1 MMSKKILCS
10 IVLITLTAI
19 ALSTWSY
26 QNYLQ
31 NQAIPLQ
38 TQNKNLEDENT
49 YYENQTADLQ
59 NQVNQLQIEVNNL
72 QTQINNYSSI
82 IQNRTN
88 KVAITSFYK
97 TMWLPVVGM
106 TFQRFFYVTVCN
118 VGTNNVSGLTL
129 DIKSKGNST
138 ILMHTIDLLNA
149 GESKQIKGYILAGL
163 DDIDQ
168 QLVATL
174 VLDGVVLDEKEL
186 PIGKILGY

>member
-10 IVLITLTAI
+10 IVLITLMAI

-129 DIKSKGNST
+129 DVKGKDNTT
-138 ILMHTIDLLNA
+138 ILMQPIDLFKA
-149 GESKQIKGYILAGL
+149 GESQQIKSYYYGDL
-163 DDIDQ
+163 DYVSQ
-168 QLVATL
+168 QLVVTL
-174 VLDGVVLDEKEL
+174 VLNGVVLDERPSENL
-186 PIGKILGY
+186 H